1 MTDNDV
7 KTIAKVVKTEIAE
20 ALAPVLKKL
29 DEHSDK
35 LDNHTEALMSIETTL
50 KGYGDM
56 YEVNKDK
63 IEDLDERVA
72 TVEEHLGI
80 TPQK

>member
-1 MTDNDV
+1 MTNDDV

-20 ALAPVLKKL
+20 ALVPVLKKL

-35 LDNHTEALMSIETTL
+35 LDTHTESLMSIEATL

-56 YEVNKDK
+56 YEVNKVK
-63 IEDLDERVA
+63 IEDVDTRV
-72 TVEEHLGI
+72 TKIEKHLNV
-80 TPQK
+80 TSQ